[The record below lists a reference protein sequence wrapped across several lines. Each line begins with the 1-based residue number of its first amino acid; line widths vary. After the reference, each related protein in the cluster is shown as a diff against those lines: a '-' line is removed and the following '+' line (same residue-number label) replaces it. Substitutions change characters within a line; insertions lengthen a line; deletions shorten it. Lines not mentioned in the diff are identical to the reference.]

1 MARDRREFGLTAAD
15 RAHELERKLGVRDV
29 AAAQALLCEVV
40 DPAEN
45 VLGAIVFLAN
55 RLDDLGSLVALA
67 NDDRPR
73 LMNAATVKDERG

>member
-1 MARDRREFGLTAAD
+1 MARDPREFGLTPAD
-15 RAHELERKLGVRDV
+15 RAHELERKLGARDG
-29 AAAQALLCEVV
+29 AAAQALLREVV

-55 RLDDLGSLVALA
+55 RLDDIRSLVALA

>member
-1 MARDRREFGLTAAD
+1 MARDPREYGLTPAD
-15 RAHELERKLGVRDV
+15 RAHELERKLGPRDA
-29 AAAQALLCEVV
+29 AAAQAKLRDVV

-55 RLDDLGSLVALA
+55 RLADVAELVALA
-67 NDDRPR
+67 NSDRPR